1 MLLVLD
7 NDEQVVATVPLL
19 VEMIVNCPQLKIIA
33 TSHAILR
40 VHGERE
46 YPVAPLA
53 LPILRHPAD
62 NEALPRYAGVGLFLE
77 RAQGSLPDFH
87 IAPANERAVAEIG
100 SRLEGLTLAIELAA
114 KRVKVLSVDQ
124 IAARLNDACRLLI
137 GGNRTAI
144 PRQQTIQ
151 ATMDWSYS
159 LLSEQER
166 TFFRRLCIFAGGKL
180 DQDLGYVCLHSPFA
194 EREVSKTFA
203 DCSKRGKARSTLLT
217 GFPSSDQHFW
227 HE

>member
-7 NDEQVVATVPLL
+7 NYEQVVATVPLL
-19 VEMIVNCPQLKIIA
+19 VEVIVNCPQLKIIA

-40 VHGERE
+40 VHGEQE

-53 LPILRHPAD
+53 LPVLRHPAD
-62 NEALPRYAGVGLFLE
+62 NEALPWDASVGLFLE

-100 SRLEGLTLAIELAA
+100 ARLGGLRLAIELAA
-114 KRVKVLSVDQ
+114 KRVKVLWVDQ
-124 IAARLNDACRLLI
+124 IAAWLNDACRLLT
-137 GGNRTAI
+137 GGNRTAL

-166 TFFRRLCIFAGGKL
+166 TSFRRLCIFAGGCTL
-180 DQDLGYVCLHSPFA
+180 EAAVVICTG
-194 EREVSKTFA
+194 EGI
-203 DCSKRGKARSTLLT
+203 KRNISLNYSRT
-217 GFPSSDQHFW
+217 
-227 HE
+227 